1 MNEIEGMSNAYFQL
15 PCSRIST
22 FGKIISALALLS
34 CLTGCIPTQ
43 QQDIATYRKVI
54 DGGKPSTVTIAPDKV
69 LTLTDALELAVQ
81 NEEQLSIQG
90 ENYLQALAAK
100 DEAFSA
106 FLPNLSIGGSW
117 NYQNG
122 GGVSPHHSQ
131 IFAADLPVDWNLFN
145 GFRDYYTVKAAGET
159 IDQQRQLIYDLKQ
172 TVLLDVA
179 QAYYQVL
186 TAEQSVDVLTNSLAA
201 QEANVAT
208 LHEQFNVG
216 AARKLDVAQAESQA
230 SQTRVQLLQ
239 SQADVK
245 TGRALLA
252 FLVNSPIRENP
263 LRDDFEAPRDEGD
276 LDGWIAEGEAGRQ
289 DLAAANA
296 EVRAERDKVE
306 VVFGQYYPS
315 LSFNFSHAIYQRPFQ
330 PFTFWSAILDLNM
343 PIYTGGRIEAQVR
356 QAWSL
361 YRSAALTES
370 QLRRQIDQTV
380 RTAYINFDLAKKE
393 LAELEVQVVAAREQ
407 YDLAV
412 LLFKNGGGT
421 YLNVQQAQAT
431 LLSAQ
436 LQLTTEQFNQ
446 KTAYFNLLRTVGN
459 LSYTSVRSAT
469 RPSQPQI
476 TQLATQPT
484 TTLSNRP
491 TTQP

>member
-1 MNEIEGMSNAYFQL
+1 MNEIEGQSNAHGQL
-15 PCSRIST
+15 PNLRISIL
-22 FGKIISALALLS
+22 GKLTCALVLVS
-34 CLTGCIPTQ
+34 CLVGCIPDQ
-43 QQDIATYRKVI
+43 NKDIATYRKVI
-54 DGGKPSTVTIAPDKV
+54 DGGKPSDVKIAPDKV

-90 ENYLQALAAK
+90 ENYLQSLAAK

-122 GGVSPHHSQ
+122 GAISPRHSQ
-131 IFAADLPVDWNLFN
+131 IFAANLPVDWNIFN
-145 GFRDYYTVKAAGET
+145 GFRDYYSVKAAGAT

-186 TAEQSVDVLTNSLAA
+186 TAEQSVDVLTNSLTA
-201 QEANVAT
+201 QESNVST
-208 LHEQFNVG
+208 LQEQFKVG
-216 AARKLDVAQAESQA
+216 AARRLDVAQAESQA

-252 FLVNSPIRENP
+252 FLVDAPIRDNP
-263 LRDDFEAPRDEGD
+263 LRDDFEAPTDVGIVES
-276 LDGWIAEGEAGRQ
+276 WIAEGEAGRQ
-289 DLAAANA
+289 DLQAADAA
-296 EVRAERDKVE
+296 VRSARYNVE

-361 YRSAALTES
+361 YRSAALTQS

-380 RTAYINFDLAKKE
+380 RTAFINLDLAHKE
-393 LAELEVQVVAAREQ
+393 LAELEVQVIAARQE
-407 YDLAV
+407 YDLAL

-431 LLSAQ
+431 LLSTQ
-436 LQLTTEQFNQ
+436 LQLTTEQFTQ
-446 KTAYFNLLRTVGN
+446 KTAYFNLMRTIGN
-459 LSYTSVRSAT
+459 LSYASVISTT
-469 RPSQPQI
+469 RPSEQAI

-484 TTLSNRP
+484 TRLGNSP

>member
-1 MNEIEGMSNAYFQL
+1 MNEIEGMPNANCQM
-15 PCSRIST
+15 PNSWISI
-22 FGKIISALALLS
+22 FGKLVCALGFALS
-34 CLTGCIPTQ
+34 LTGCITDQ
-43 QQDIATYRKVI
+43 KKDIATYRQVI
-54 DGGKPSTVTIAPDKV
+54 DGGKPADVTVAPDKV

-122 GGVSPHHSQ
+122 GAVSPRHSQ
-131 IFAADLPVDWNLFN
+131 IFAANAPVDWNIFN
-145 GFRDYYTVKAAGET
+145 GFRDYYSVKAAGET
-159 IDQQRQLIYDLKQ
+159 ISQQRQLIYDLKQ

-201 QEANVAT
+201 QEANVKT
-208 LHEQFNVG
+208 LQEQFKVG
-216 AARKLDVAQAESQA
+216 AARRLDVAQAESQA

-252 FLVNSPIRENP
+252 FLVNSPIRDNP
-263 LRDDFEAPRDEGD
+263 LRDDFEAPADEGD
-276 LDGWIAEGEAGRQ
+276 LDGWIAEGETGRQ
-289 DLAAANA
+289 DLSAADAA
-296 EVRAERDKVE
+296 VRTQRDNVE
-306 VVFGQYYPS
+306 VVFGQYYPT

-356 QAWSL
+356 QAWSA
-361 YRSAALTES
+361 YRVAALTES

-380 RTAYINFDLAKKE
+380 RTAYINLDLARKE
-393 LAELEVQVVAAREQ
+393 LEELEVQVVAARQE
-407 YDLAV
+407 YDLAL

-436 LQLTTEQFNQ
+436 LQLTTEQFTR

-459 LSYTSVRSAT
+459 LSYASVRSAT
-469 RPSQPQI
+469 RPSEPQI

-484 TTLSNRP
+484 TRLSNSP
-491 TTQP
+491 ATQP